1 MKIVRIKIRD
11 IGYYPDNFEYPEY
24 YIIDEENE
32 EFTKKLKR
40 LKLIAETYEDFEE
53 IPYYIKNNF
62 TLVDVSTFTVE
73 V

>member
-1 MKIVRIKIRD
+1 MKIVRIKISD

-40 LKLIAETYEDFEE
+40 LKLIAETYEDFDE

-62 TLVDVSTFTVE
+62 TLADVSTFNVE